1 MKSRLADDASATT
14 INRSLE
20 IVRTI
25 LNRAPRSYGNADG
38 HPWLEAM
45 PPLIKARVPVR
56 ITCPPLLPTYL
67 LDWSRLRARRG
78 NKIFPKI
85 LPKPVLERA

>member
-1 MKSRLADDASATT
+1 VKSRLADDASATT

-38 HPWLEAM
+38 HPWLETM
-45 PPLIKARVPVR
+45 PPLIEV
-56 ITCPPLLPTYL
+56 LF
-67 LDWSRLRARRG
+67 RADH
-78 NKIFPKI
+78 
-85 LPKPVLERA
+85 LSAALA